1 MYLKR
6 VIDIYF
12 RYIQSVALVNRI
24 DRQTGMDSSSK
35 REIWEEGQFDIS
47 ISDDKPQFS
56 ASTEV
61 AAIVEI
67 VEEKMNSSP

>member
-1 MYLKR
+1 
-6 VIDIYF
+6 
-12 RYIQSVALVNRI
+12 
-24 DRQTGMDSSSK
+24 MDSSSK

-47 ISDDKPQFS
+47 MSDDKPRLS

-61 AAIVEI
+61 GAIVEI